1 MYDRQVIPE
10 SLVLDYDRMSPRL
23 TFVCYVTV
31 DDRKSLDVI
40 LGLLLLLVSAKF
52 SLKSDVWGQ
61 DGGETWC
68 VVSGFLLR
76 VKCITSDFEPTSS
89 STPSSWRSSTPDSLK
104 VITLSWA

>member
-76 VKCITSDFEPTSS
+76 VKMYYFRLRAYIFLHSELMALVHT
-89 STPSSWRSSTPDSLK
+89 
-104 VITLSWA
+104 